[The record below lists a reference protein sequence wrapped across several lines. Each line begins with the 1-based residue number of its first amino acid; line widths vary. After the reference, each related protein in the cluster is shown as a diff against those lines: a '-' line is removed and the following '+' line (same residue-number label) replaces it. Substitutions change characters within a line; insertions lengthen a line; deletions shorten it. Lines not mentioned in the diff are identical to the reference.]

1 LKMGSECDKL
11 DAFMTKTL
19 TSASTKSALTL

>member
-1 LKMGSECDKL
+1 MGLECDKL